1 MYIQYP
7 YNIFNQSYISAYNLQ
22 QYNMQKH
29 IEQQTK
35 VAKMVK
41 AISDF
46 CTAARAVEP
55 EYQQEAFQACIAEII
70 RQMEMDNQKI

>member
-1 MYIQYP
+1 MYTQYP
-7 YNIFNQSYISAYNLQ
+7 YNIFNQSYISVYNLQ
-22 QYNMQKH
+22 QYNLQKH

-35 VAKMVK
+35 VADMVK

-46 CTAARAVEP
+46 CTAAKAVEP

-70 RQMEMDNQKI
+70 QQMEMDNQKI

>member
-1 MYIQYP
+1 
-7 YNIFNQSYISAYNLQ
+7 
-22 QYNMQKH
+22 MQKH

-35 VAKMVK
+35 VADMVK

-46 CTAARAVEP
+46 CTAARAVDP